1 MSSALS
7 LHHDGLRLLEYI
19 KEQNV
24 RVPSPIINYIRFAVS
39 VGNGILQQPKDNWC
53 RSPAATATDLSKD
66 REVVLKLGEPA
77 AVQSFRRYTTGEIK
91 NRAEKARIKAAC
103 LASIPMLASIKFVVA
118 RQLKS
123 DNLCLSLRS
132 AKEAEL
138 ARCHRDW
145 LVVHKVPVKAM
156 GDLTKTPNWERIGK
170 NHTVII
176 VFTLPH
182 AANQA
187 INSNTIWDSTV
198 LTTVLYDRF
207 ARIR

>member
-1 MSSALS
+1 MSSS
-7 LHHDGLRLLEYI
+7 R
-19 KEQNV
+19 NV

-118 RQLKS
+118 RQLKRQ
-123 DNLCLSLRS
+123 LSYAFRRG
-132 AKEAEL
+132 E
-138 ARCHRDW
+138 

-156 GDLTKTPNWERIGK
+156 GDLTKTPNWERVAK
-170 NHTVII
+170 
-176 VFTLPH
+176 
-182 AANQA
+182 
-187 INSNTIWDSTV
+187 
-198 LTTVLYDRF
+198 
-207 ARIR
+207 